1 MRSARRSSRRP
12 PRSGWPRSTSPTRP
26 PRRRSPSS
34 STTSRSSCWRAGCAW
49 RTSTSICRP
58 VPGPP
63 RGAPRPG
70 PGDRPRRRRPDAEAV
85 TTSRGTPHMPDM
97 LRIAVPNKG
106 QLSGPASE
114 MLREAGYRQRKD
126 SRDLVL
132 VDPDNET
139 EFFFLRPKDIA
150 VYVGEGILQAG
161 ITGRD
166 MLLDSGAPVEE
177 VLPLGF
183 GGSTFRFAARGGA
196 SMKVEDLNGKRIAT
210 SFEGLLE
217 RYLEEKGVQ
226 ARVIHLDGAVE
237 SAIQLG
243 VADAVADVVSTG
255 TTLRNAGLELFGD
268 PILTSEAVVIRPQ
281 GAGEDADV
289 DRLLRRL
296 RGVLVARDY
305 VMMDYDVHAE
315 KLDTAV
321 ALTPGM
327 EGPTV
332 SPLHR
337 EGWVAVRAMVPRRS
351 AQQIMDDLWQLGARA
366 ILVTDI
372 YACRL

>member
-1 MRSARRSSRRP
+1 
-12 PRSGWPRSTSPTRP
+12 
-26 PRRRSPSS
+26 
-34 STTSRSSCWRAGCAW
+34 
-49 RTSTSICRP
+49 
-58 VPGPP
+58 
-63 RGAPRPG
+63 
-70 PGDRPRRRRPDAEAV
+70 
-85 TTSRGTPHMPDM
+85 MPDQ

-106 QLSGPASE
+106 QLADPASA
-114 MLREAGYRQRKD
+114 MLGEAGYRQRRD
-126 SRDLVL
+126 SRDLIM

-150 VYVGEGILQAG
+150 VYVGEGILQVG

-166 MLLDSGAPVEE
+166 MLLDSRAPVDE

-183 GGSTFRFAARGGA
+183 GGSTFRFAAPGGSA
-196 SMKVEDLNGKRIAT
+196 MKVEDLQGKRVAT
-210 SFEGLLE
+210 SFPGVLSG
-217 RYLEEKGVQ
+217 YLEDNGID

-237 SAIQLG
+237 TSIELG

-255 TTLRNAGLELFGD
+255 TTLRNAGLELFGE
-268 PILTSEAVVIRPQ
+268 PILTSEAVVIRQHGAEDDPQ
-281 GAGEDADV
+281 VEQ
-289 DRLLRRL
+289 LLRRL
-296 RGVLVARDY
+296 RGVLLARDY

-315 KLDTAV
+315 RLDDAV

-337 EGWVAVRAMVPRRS
+337 EGWVAVRSMVPRRD
-351 AQQIMDDLWQLGARA
+351 AQRIMDDLWEIGARA

>member
-1 MRSARRSSRRP
+1 
-12 PRSGWPRSTSPTRP
+12 
-26 PRRRSPSS
+26 
-34 STTSRSSCWRAGCAW
+34 
-49 RTSTSICRP
+49 
-58 VPGPP
+58 
-63 RGAPRPG
+63 
-70 PGDRPRRRRPDAEAV
+70 
-85 TTSRGTPHMPDM
+85 MPDM

-106 QLSGPASE
+106 QLSEPAVQ
-114 MLREAGYRQRKD
+114 MLGEAGYRQRKS

-132 VDPDNET
+132 VDPENST

-166 MLLDSGAPVEE
+166 MLLDSGAPVDE
-177 VLPLGF
+177 VLALGF
-183 GGSTFRFAARGGA
+183 GGSTFRFAAPGGTR
-196 SMKVEDLNGKRIAT
+196 MKVADLDGKRIAT
-210 SFEGLLE
+210 SFDGLLRAYLDE
-217 RYLEEKGVQ
+217 RGVD

-237 SAIQLG
+237 SSVQLG

-255 TTLRNAGLELFGD
+255 TTLRNAGMETFGD
-268 PILTSEAVVIRPQ
+268 PILVSEAVVIRPTD
-281 GAGEDADV
+281 APEDQQIEQ
-289 DRLLRRL
+289 LLRRL

-315 KLDTAV
+315 KLESAV

-337 EGWVAVRAMVPRRS
+337 EGWVAVRSMVPRKE
-351 AQQIMDDLWQLGARA
+351 AQRIMDDLWQLGARA

>member
-1 MRSARRSSRRP
+1 MS
-12 PRSGWPRSTSPTRP
+12 
-26 PRRRSPSS
+26 
-34 STTSRSSCWRAGCAW
+34 
-49 RTSTSICRP
+49 
-58 VPGPP
+58 
-63 RGAPRPG
+63 
-70 PGDRPRRRRPDAEAV
+70 DQ
-85 TTSRGTPHMPDM
+85 

-106 QLSGPASE
+106 QLAEPASAL
-114 MLREAGYRQRKD
+114 LREAGYRQRKD
-126 SRDLVL
+126 ARDLVL
-132 VDPDNET
+132 VDPENAT

-196 SMKVEDLNGKRIAT
+196 QLKVEDLQGLRIAT

-217 RYLEEKGVQ
+217 RYLAERGIE

-237 SAIQLG
+237 SSIQLG

-268 PILTSEAVVIRPQ
+268 PILTSEAVVIRPR
-281 GAGEDADV
+281 GAADDPKV
-289 DRLLRRL
+289 DQLLRRL

-315 KLDTAV
+315 QLDAAV

-337 EGWVAVRAMVPRRS
+337 EGWVAVRAMVPRKA
-351 AQQIMDDLWQLGARA
+351 AQRIMDDLWEIGARA

-372 YACRL
+372 YACRV

>member
-1 MRSARRSSRRP
+1 MS
-12 PRSGWPRSTSPTRP
+12 
-26 PRRRSPSS
+26 
-34 STTSRSSCWRAGCAW
+34 
-49 RTSTSICRP
+49 
-58 VPGPP
+58 
-63 RGAPRPG
+63 
-70 PGDRPRRRRPDAEAV
+70 DQ
-85 TTSRGTPHMPDM
+85 

-106 QLSGPASE
+106 QLAEPASAL
-114 MLREAGYRQRKD
+114 LREAGYRQRKD
-126 SRDLVL
+126 ARDLVL
-132 VDPDNET
+132 VDPENAT

-196 SMKVEDLNGKRIAT
+196 RLKVEDLQGLRIAT

-217 RYLEEKGVQ
+217 RYLAERGIE

-237 SAIQLG
+237 SSIQLG

-268 PILTSEAVVIRPQ
+268 PILTSEAVVIRPR
-281 GAGEDADV
+281 GAADDPKV
-289 DRLLRRL
+289 DQLLRRL

-315 KLDTAV
+315 QLDAAV

-337 EGWVAVRAMVPRRS
+337 EGWVAVRAMVPRKA
-351 AQQIMDDLWQLGARA
+351 AQRIMDDLWEIGARA

-372 YACRL
+372 YACRV

>member
-1 MRSARRSSRRP
+1 
-12 PRSGWPRSTSPTRP
+12 
-26 PRRRSPSS
+26 
-34 STTSRSSCWRAGCAW
+34 
-49 RTSTSICRP
+49 
-58 VPGPP
+58 
-63 RGAPRPG
+63 
-70 PGDRPRRRRPDAEAV
+70 
-85 TTSRGTPHMPDM
+85 MPEN

-106 QLSGPASE
+106 QLAEPAAA

-126 SRDLVL
+126 ARDLVL
-132 VDPDNET
+132 LDPENGT
-139 EFFFLRPKDIA
+139 EFFFLRPRDIA

-166 MLLDSGAPVEE
+166 MLLDSGASVEE

-196 SMKVEDLNGKRIAT
+196 AMKLEDLNGKRVAT
-210 SFEGLLE
+210 SLAGLLRGYLAE
-217 RYLEEKGVQ
+217 RGVD

-237 SAIQLG
+237 SSIQLG

-255 TTLRNAGLELFGD
+255 TTLRQAGLEIFGD
-268 PILTSEAVVIRPQ
+268 PILESEAVVIRQQ
-281 GAGEDADV
+281 GAEDGAALES
-289 DRLLRRL
+289 LLRRL

-305 VMMDYDVHAE
+305 VMMDYDMRAE
-315 KLDTAV
+315 RLDDAV

-351 AQQIMDDLWQLGARA
+351 AQQIMDDLWSIGARA

>member
-1 MRSARRSSRRP
+1 MA
-12 PRSGWPRSTSPTRP
+12 
-26 PRRRSPSS
+26 
-34 STTSRSSCWRAGCAW
+34 
-49 RTSTSICRP
+49 
-58 VPGPP
+58 
-63 RGAPRPG
+63 
-70 PGDRPRRRRPDAEAV
+70 DQ
-85 TTSRGTPHMPDM
+85 

-106 QLSGPASE
+106 QLAEPASA

-132 VDPDNET
+132 VDPDNDA

-150 VYVGEGILQAG
+150 VYVGEGILQVG

-166 MLLDSGAPVEE
+166 MLLDSGAPVDE

-183 GGSTFRFAARGGA
+183 GGSTFRFAARGG
-196 SMKVEDLNGKRIAT
+196 STMTVEDLQGKRIAT

-217 RYLEEKGVQ
+217 RYLAERGID
-226 ARVIHLDGAVE
+226 ARIIHLDGAVE
-237 SAIQLG
+237 SSIRLG

-268 PILTSEAVVIRPQ
+268 PILTSEAVVIRQ
-281 GAGEDADV
+281 KGAEDNPKIEQ
-289 DRLLRRL
+289 LLRRL
-296 RGVLVARDY
+296 HGVLVARDY

-315 KLDTAV
+315 KLDDAV

-337 EGWVAVRAMVPRRS
+337 EGWVAVRAMVLRSS

>member
-1 MRSARRSSRRP
+1 MS
-12 PRSGWPRSTSPTRP
+12 
-26 PRRRSPSS
+26 
-34 STTSRSSCWRAGCAW
+34 
-49 RTSTSICRP
+49 
-58 VPGPP
+58 
-63 RGAPRPG
+63 
-70 PGDRPRRRRPDAEAV
+70 DL
-85 TTSRGTPHMPDM
+85 

-106 QLSGPASE
+106 QLSEPAVE
-114 MLREAGYRQRKD
+114 MLREAGYRQRKS
-126 SRDLVL
+126 SRDLVMI
-132 VDPDNET
+132 DPDNET

-166 MLLDSGAPVEE
+166 MLLDSGAPVDE
-177 VLPLGF
+177 VLALGF
-183 GGSTFRFAARGGA
+183 GGSTFRFAAPGGA
-196 SMKVEDLNGKRIAT
+196 DMKVSDLNGKRIAT
-210 SFEGLLE
+210 SFDGLLRSYLQE
-217 RYLEEKGVQ
+217 RGVD

-237 SAIQLG
+237 SSVQLG

-255 TTLRNAGLELFGD
+255 TTLRQAGMDTFGE
-268 PILTSEAVVIRPQ
+268 PILVSEAVVIRPSD
-281 GAGEDADV
+281 AGDDPKIEQ
-289 DRLLRRL
+289 LLRRL

-315 KLDTAV
+315 RLEAAV
-321 ALTPGM
+321 DLTPGM

-337 EGWVAVRAMVPRRS
+337 EGWVAVRSMVPRKD
-351 AQQIMDDLWQLGARA
+351 AQRIMDDLWELGARA

>member
-1 MRSARRSSRRP
+1 MA
-12 PRSGWPRSTSPTRP
+12 
-26 PRRRSPSS
+26 
-34 STTSRSSCWRAGCAW
+34 
-49 RTSTSICRP
+49 
-58 VPGPP
+58 
-63 RGAPRPG
+63 
-70 PGDRPRRRRPDAEAV
+70 
-85 TTSRGTPHMPDM
+85 DM

-106 QLSGPASE
+106 QLAEPASA

-126 SRDLVL
+126 SRDLVM
-132 VDPDNET
+132 VDPENEA

-177 VLPLGF
+177 ALALGF

-196 SMKVEDLNGKRIAT
+196 EMTVEDLKGKRIAT

-217 RYLEEKGVQ
+217 RYLSERGID

-237 SAIQLG
+237 SSIQLG

-255 TTLRNAGLELFGD
+255 TTLRNAGLELFGE
-268 PILTSEAVVIRPQ
+268 PILTSEAVVIRPR
-281 GAGEDADV
+281 GAEEDPKIEQ
-289 DRLLRRL
+289 LLRRL

-315 KLDTAV
+315 QLDDAV

-337 EGWVAVRAMVPRRS
+337 EGWVAVRAMVPRAA
-351 AQQIMDDLWQLGARA
+351 AQRIMDDLWELGARA

>member
-1 MRSARRSSRRP
+1 MA
-12 PRSGWPRSTSPTRP
+12 
-26 PRRRSPSS
+26 
-34 STTSRSSCWRAGCAW
+34 
-49 RTSTSICRP
+49 
-58 VPGPP
+58 
-63 RGAPRPG
+63 
-70 PGDRPRRRRPDAEAV
+70 DQ
-85 TTSRGTPHMPDM
+85 

-106 QLSGPASE
+106 QLAEPASA

-126 SRDLVL
+126 SRDLVM
-132 VDPDNET
+132 VDPENEA

-177 VLPLGF
+177 ALALGF

-196 SMKVEDLNGKRIAT
+196 SMTVEDLKGKRIAT

-217 RYLEEKGVQ
+217 QYLEGKGIE

-237 SAIQLG
+237 SSIQLG

-255 TTLRNAGLELFGD
+255 TTLRNAGLELFGE
-268 PILTSEAVVIRPQ
+268 PILTSEGVVIRPR
-281 GAGEDADV
+281 GAAQDPKIEQ
-289 DRLLRRL
+289 LLRRL

-315 KLDTAV
+315 QLDDAV

-337 EGWVAVRAMVPRRS
+337 EGWVAVRAMVPRS
-351 AQQIMDDLWQLGARA
+351 DAQRIMDDLWELGARA

>member
-1 MRSARRSSRRP
+1 
-12 PRSGWPRSTSPTRP
+12 
-26 PRRRSPSS
+26 
-34 STTSRSSCWRAGCAW
+34 
-49 RTSTSICRP
+49 
-58 VPGPP
+58 
-63 RGAPRPG
+63 
-70 PGDRPRRRRPDAEAV
+70 
-85 TTSRGTPHMPDM
+85 MPDQ

-106 QLSGPASE
+106 QLAEPASA

-132 VDPDNET
+132 VDPENQT
-139 EFFFLRPKDIA
+139 EFFFLRPRDIA

-183 GGSTFRFAARGGA
+183 GGSTFRFAARGAAGL
-196 SMKVEDLNGKRIAT
+196 KVEDLAGKRVAT
-210 SFEGLLE
+210 SFAGLLG
-217 RYLEEKGVQ
+217 RYLAERGVD

-237 SAIQLG
+237 SSIQLG

-255 TTLRNAGLELFGD
+255 TTLRNAGLEIFGD
-268 PILTSEAVVIRPQ
+268 PILESEAVVIRQ
-281 GAGEDADV
+281 RGADDDPKVEQ
-289 DRLLRRL
+289 LLRRL

-305 VMMDYDVHAE
+305 VMMDYDVHADR
-315 KLDTAV
+315 LDEAV

-327 EGPTV
+327 EGPTI

-337 EGWVAVRAMVPRRS
+337 EGWLAVRAMVPRRS
-351 AQQIMDDLWQLGARA
+351 AQRIMDDLWDIGARA